1 MKKTASALF
10 CALTIISFTSP
21 TQASTLGQAIPV
33 SYAVDLNDPR
43 EQEQITPY
51 GMFPQPFRFKSRS
64 DRPHISASEG
74 PRAVSVHG
82 WWDQVSGSART
93 ANVRIE
99 RWAKGPHDQGF
110 RKVGTGTKNSVPGGG
125 GRGNRATA
133 RAVCKNHEQT
143 VFRGDVDVDIN
154 DYADV
159 PGMVRGVE
167 VMLPCGV

>member
-1 MKKTASALF
+1 MSRTASALF

-21 TQASTLGQAIPV
+21 AQASTLGQAIPV

-51 GMFPQPFRFKSRS
+51 GMFPQPFSFRSRS
-64 DRPHISASEG
+64 DRPHISRSEG
-74 PRAVSVHG
+74 PRAASVHG
-82 WWDQVSGSART
+82 WWDQVSGPART
-93 ANVRIE
+93 ANLRIE
-99 RWAKGPHDQGF
+99 LWAKGPHDQGI
-110 RKVGTGTKNSVPGGG
+110 RKVGTGTKNSISGGG

-154 DYADV
+154 DFADV
-159 PGMVRGVE
+159 PGMFRDVEVTLPRGV
-167 VMLPCGV
+167 